1 MTANLGLTTLSSSQT
16 NKENTINTIFGQL
29 DGRLSDTT
37 ELSMNDT
44 TADYT
49 LSAENQQRTYR
60 ILCSED
66 GGDSPASTRN
76 LIFTTIP
83 GAYVVENESS
93 VDVAV
98 KIGSTTYLTLA
109 DESRALIYNTGSEL
123 KVLAVSKTT
132 ESVTLGLYLKA
143 SPTVNEPFWGFMFT
157 EAMDLPANLTGS
169 QVRADTAPSGGSVAF
184 SLHKNG
190 GASFGTITFADGSNT
205 ATFSVTATSF
215 AAGDRIE
222 INAPASV
229 NGIAE
234 LFISLL
240 FNRAVTA

>member
-1 MTANLGLTTLSSSQT
+1 MTANLGLTTLSSSQI

-83 GAYVVENESS
+83 GMYVVENESS
-93 VDVAV
+93 VDVDI
-98 KIGSTTYLTLA
+98 KISTTTYLNLA
-109 DESRALIYNTGSEL
+109 NGAKALIYNTGSSL
-123 KVLAVSKTT
+123 KTLSVAKTS
-132 ESVTLGLYLKA
+132 ENVTLGLYHKA
-143 SPTVNEPFWGFMFT
+143 TPTVSEPFWGFMFT

-169 QVRADTAPSGGSVAF
+169 QLRADTAPSGGDVSF
-184 SLHKNG
+184 TLHKNG
-190 GASFGTITFADGSNT
+190 GASFGTITFADAFNT
-205 ATFSVTATSF
+205 ATATVTATSF

-222 INAPASV
+222 INAPAAV

-234 LFISLL
+234 LFMSLL
-240 FNRAVTA
+240 FTRTVAA

>member
-1 MTANLGLTTLSSSQT
+1 MTANLGLTTLSSSQI

-83 GAYVVENESS
+83 GMYVVENESS
-93 VDVAV
+93 VDVDI
-98 KIGSTTYLTLA
+98 KISTTTYLNLA
-109 DESRALIYNTGSEL
+109 DGAKALIYNTGSAL
-123 KVLAVSKTT
+123 KTLAVAKTS
-132 ESVTLGLYLKA
+132 ENVTLGLYHKA
-143 SPTVNEPFWGFMFT
+143 TPTVSEPFWGFMFT

-169 QVRADTAPSGGSVAF
+169 QLRADTAPSGGDVSF
-184 SLHKNG
+184 TLHKNG
-190 GASFGTITFADGSNT
+190 GASFGTITFADGFNT
-205 ATFSVTATSF
+205 ATATVTATSF

-222 INAPASV
+222 INAPAAV

-234 LFISLL
+234 LFMSLL
-240 FNRAVTA
+240 FTRTVVA